1 MLGVDAGGIGS
12 AVLRVL
18 GARAAHRFKRWGG
31 QFRERSE
38 RKNFFDPPTISLP
51 GGDKEINTM
60 VTETLLV
67 GLFHCIQ
74 HSTLDLFCELV
85 FDLRIAFQIGMRK
98 PFNLNENRARLV
110 LS

>member
-1 MLGVDAGGIGS
+1 M
-12 AVLRVL
+12 
-18 GARAAHRFKRWGG
+18 
-31 QFRERSE
+31 RSE
-38 RKNFFDPPTISLP
+38 RKIFFDPPTISLP